1 MHSGNQSHCQFP
13 HSIPAYSFYGE
24 GLWDAG
30 TFNQASPSSLF
41 SEARSVFPPHGNLS
55 PVMFCFQIPTIPKP
69 GVSSLC
75 YLSMLLS
82 CGDFPRLGPLWDIHN
97 FKQNVVREIVWMD
110 TLWLHSLCCLSIE
123 KALETKGLLFSG
135 LCGGSF
141 VNLIVGAKVKSN
153 INVELVC

>member
-1 MHSGNQSHCQFP
+1 
-13 HSIPAYSFYGE
+13 
-24 GLWDAG
+24 
-30 TFNQASPSSLF
+30 
-41 SEARSVFPPHGNLS
+41 
-55 PVMFCFQIPTIPKP
+55 
-69 GVSSLC
+69 
-75 YLSMLLS
+75 
-82 CGDFPRLGPLWDIHN
+82 
-97 FKQNVVREIVWMD
+97 MD

>member
-1 MHSGNQSHCQFP
+1 MVKHPYEHISHQLALGVQTLITQSPKSTKSWGMHSGNQSHCQFS

-97 FKQNVVREIVWMD
+97 FKQNVVREIV
-110 TLWLHSLCCLSIE
+110 
-123 KALETKGLLFSG
+123 
-135 LCGGSF
+135 
-141 VNLIVGAKVKSN
+141 
-153 INVELVC
+153 